1 MRTFDDAQGR
11 SWQAALMDASY
22 GGVVLVFGRIG
33 GSEVLQKNLE
43 ANVTN
48 ITAAEA
54 LGRSRDV
61 GAIETGR
68 FADMVAVSGD
78 PLADVTV
85 LEHAKA
91 VVKGGQ
97 LVADAR

>member
-54 LGRSRDV
+54 LLAGLDDAGLR
-61 GAIETGR
+61 AFLAE
-68 FADMVAVSGD
+68 AVPWSY
-78 PLADVTV
+78 
-85 LEHAKA
+85 
-91 VVKGGQ
+91 GG
-97 LVADAR
+97 